1 MADSNK
7 SFPVVDLFAGPG
19 GLGEGFS
26 ALNNGKTFKIL
37 VSAEMEVS
45 AHSTLRLRAFYRILK
60 NKGGNSLNSYYSF
73 CNGKSKDPWDSKSE
87 WAWAEA
93 GNEARCITLGTAAG
107 NKELNSI
114 INNAKL
120 GADKPWIL
128 IGGPPCQAYSL
139 VGRARNR
146 GKVDYKAEEDSR
158 HYLYKE
164 YLRIIGQFHPSIF
177 VMENV
182 KGILSSKVDGKN
194 IFHSILKDLSD
205 PQLAITSKTGPG
217 YKLYS
222 LAVPTTYFMKGMNPE
237 EIDVHDFVIRAES
250 LGIPQARHR
259 VILLGVRD
267 NINATPS
274 ILHKIIN
281 ESTVADAIADLP
293 PLRSRLS
300 KEVDSPEIW
309 SAKIEGF
316 RLELIRKLSRGN
328 ELPDLIKRLKTYEGY
343 ISSDLNHGSSRV
355 DRSPSKQTVKSLLGR
370 WYQDDKL
377 RVWLNH
383 ESRGHMESD
392 LRRYLY
398 ASTFSLA
405 YEYSPKGHDEF
416 KLAELSP
423 NHKNWETGKFADR
436 FRVQVHNRPATTI
449 TSHISKDGH
458 YFIHP
463 DPSQCRSLTVREA
476 ARLQTFPDNYFFQ
489 GTRTQQFHQV
499 GNAVPPLLAKQIAE
513 VVQNLLR

>member
-1 MADSNK
+1 MRD
-7 SFPVVDLFAGPG
+7 D
-19 GLGEGFS
+19 
-26 ALNNGKTFKIL
+26 
-37 VSAEMEVS
+37 
-45 AHSTLRLRAFYRILK
+45 
-60 NKGGNSLNSYYSF
+60 
-73 CNGKSKDPWDSKSE
+73 
-87 WAWAEA
+87 
-93 GNEARCITLGTAAG
+93 
-107 NKELNSI
+107 
-114 INNAKL
+114 IN
-120 GADKPWIL
+120 D
-128 IGGPPCQAYSL
+128 
-139 VGRARNR
+139 
-146 GKVDYKAEEDSR
+146 
-158 HYLYKE
+158 
-164 YLRIIGQFHPSIF
+164 
-177 VMENV
+177 
-182 KGILSSKVDGKN
+182 
-194 IFHSILKDLSD
+194 
-205 PQLAITSKTGPG
+205 
-217 YKLYS
+217 
-222 LAVPTTYFMKGMNPE
+222 
-237 EIDVHDFVIRAES
+237 
-250 LGIPQARHR
+250 
-259 VILLGVRD
+259 
-267 NINATPS
+267 TPS

-370 WYQDDKL
+370 WYRDDKL

-398 ASTFSLA
+398 ASAFSLA

-513 VVQNLLR
+513 VVRKLLLH